1 MGFEH
6 SGLEDNGKNNII
18 EVHPTAQIESTVK
31 IIFKGDGHSLRIGEG
46 VVLRNMQILFSGA
59 MNSVDIG
66 VECNLRGSIH
76 VRQKQST
83 VAIGDGTTFVSA
95 NLFAMEGRR
104 IQIGGGCMFSSGI
117 YIRTSDEHPIF
128 DLSTGERLNQA
139 ADVVIGSMVWLGEGA
154 TISKGCSVADGC
166 VVGARS
172 YVSKRLSRPNA
183 IYAGSPARLIREGVR
198 WDRKL

>member
-1 MGFEH
+1 MAFDH
-6 SGLEDNGKNNII
+6 PGLEDGGENNIVEI
-18 EVHPTAQIESTVK
+18 HPTAKIESTVK
-31 IIFKGDGHSLRIGEG
+31 IVFKGDGHFLRIGEG
-46 VVLRNMQILFSGA
+46 AVLRNLQILFSGS

-66 VECNLRGSIH
+66 ADCNLRGAIH
-76 VRQKQST
+76 LRQKQSA
-83 VAIGDGTTFVSA
+83 VEVGDGTTFVNA

-104 IQIGGGCMFSSGI
+104 IKIGHGCMFSSGI

-128 DLSTGERLNQA
+128 DLSTSERLNQA
-139 ADVVIGSMVWLGEGA
+139 SDVVIGNTVWLGEG
-154 TISKGCSVADGC
+154 TTVGKGCSVADGC

-172 YVSKRLSRPNA
+172 YVSKRLGRVNS